1 MPARL
6 DADRTPP
13 VYAKHCAIAWIVISF
28 REPHRETVL
37 IIFRYLTREILVTM
51 AAVAGVL
58 LLVIMGSRFIRYF
71 SSAAEGDFPASI
83 LGTLMLYHMP
93 GFLELILPLAF
104 FLGILLAYGQ
114 LYLNSEIT
122 VLVACGTSPNRL
134 LRVTMLPAVLVS
146 LLVAMCSLW
155 LTPAGARHNEVMLE
169 EQRSRL
175 DFTALVPGRFQEF
188 GDGRTAYTSALSD
201 DQSRMQGVFI
211 SERQERSDGTPQTA
225 ITRATGGYQTVDPET
240 GSRFLV
246 LTDGERYSVDPG
258 RAVAE
263 RLEFDTYAVRLSR
276 ATRMSE
282 LDEPE
287 YASTMALLASG
298 TPDAQA
304 QLQWRLS
311 LPLMVPILT
320 LLALPLSKVNPRQ
333 GRFAK
338 LLPAIFLHISY
349 LSLLLAALDAI
360 SRGALSPTIG
370 MWPIHLGYLL
380 LGVWLTR
387 RSQLGGMR

>member
-1 MPARL
+1 M
-6 DADRTPP
+6 
-13 VYAKHCAIAWIVISF
+13 
-28 REPHRETVL
+28 

-71 SSAAEGDFPASI
+71 STAAEGDIPASI
-83 LGTLMLYHMP
+83 LGTLMLYHLP

-104 FLGILLAYGQ
+104 FLGILLGYGQ

-134 LRVTMLPAVLVS
+134 LRVTMLPALLVSVLVA
-146 LLVAMCSLW
+146 VCSLW

-169 EQRSRL
+169 EQQSRL
-175 DFTALVPGRFQEF
+175 DFSALAPGRFQDF
-188 GDGRTAYTSALSD
+188 GDGRIAYTEGLSD
-201 DQSRMQGVFI
+201 DQTRMREVFI
-211 SERQERSDGTPQTA
+211 SERQQRTDGTPQTVV
-225 ITRATGGYQTVDPET
+225 TRADSGYQTVDEQT

-246 LTDGERYSVDPG
+246 LADGERYSVDPG

-276 ATRMSE
+276 ATEMSE
-282 LDEPE
+282 LDDAE
-287 YASTMALLASG
+287 YASTRALLATD
-298 TPDAQA
+298 TPQARA
-304 QLQWRLS
+304 QLQWRVS

-320 LLALPLSKVNPRQ
+320 LLALPLSRVNPRQ

-338 LLPAIFLHISY
+338 LLPALFLHISY

-360 SRGALSPTIG
+360 GRGALPAAIG
-370 MWPIHLGYLL
+370 MWPIHLGYFL
-380 LGVWLTR
+380 LGAWLSR
-387 RSQLGGMR
+387 RAQLGGMR

>member
-1 MPARL
+1 M
-6 DADRTPP
+6 
-13 VYAKHCAIAWIVISF
+13 
-28 REPHRETVL
+28 
-37 IIFRYLTREILVTM
+37 IIFRYLTREILITM
-51 AAVAGVL
+51 SAVAGVL

-71 SSAAEGDFPASI
+71 TNAAEGDIPASI
-83 LGTLMLYHMP
+83 LGTLMLYHLP

-122 VLVACGTSPNRL
+122 VLVACGISPNRL
-134 LRVTMLPAVLVS
+134 LQVTMLPTLLVTVLVAS
-146 LLVAMCSLW
+146 CSLW
-155 LTPAGARHNEVMLE
+155 LTSSGARHNEILLE
-169 EQRSRL
+169 EQQSRL
-175 DFTALVPGRFQEF
+175 DFSSLAPGRFQEF
-188 GDGRTAYTSALSD
+188 GDGRTAYIEGLNDKQT
-201 DQSRMQGVFI
+201 RMQEVFI
-211 SERQERSDGTPQTA
+211 SERQRREDDTPQTVV
-225 ITRATGGYQTVDPET
+225 TRARSGYQTVDKET

-246 LTDGERYSVDPG
+246 LAEGERYSVEPG
-258 RAVAE
+258 LAQAE

-276 ATRMSE
+276 ATEMSE
-282 LDEPE
+282 LDDAE
-287 YASTMALLASG
+287 YATTAELIASDD
-298 TPDAQA
+298 PEAQA
-304 QLQWRLS
+304 QLQWRIS

-360 SRGALSPTIG
+360 GRGALSATIG
-370 MWPIHLGYLL
+370 MWPIHLGYLV
-380 LGVWLTR
+380 LGWWLAR